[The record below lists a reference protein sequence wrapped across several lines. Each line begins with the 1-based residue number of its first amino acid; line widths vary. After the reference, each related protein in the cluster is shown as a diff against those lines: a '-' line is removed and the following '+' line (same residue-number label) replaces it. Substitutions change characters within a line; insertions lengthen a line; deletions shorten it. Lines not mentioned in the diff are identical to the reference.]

1 MSETDRVR
9 TLGIKVNMEGGVSLT
24 IPFTLIVNLDCH
36 NLLEDSDVVFNNL
49 GSIDF
54 TVGNT
59 NFSQI

>member
-9 TLGIKVNMEGGVSLT
+9 TLGIKINMEGGVSLT

-36 NLLEDSDVVFNNL
+36 NLVDSDVVFNNL

-59 NFSQI
+59 DFSQI

>member
-9 TLGIKVNMEGGVSLT
+9 TLGIKMNMEGGVSLT
-24 IPFTLIVNLDCH
+24 IPFTLIVNLGCH
-36 NLLEDSDVVFNNL
+36 NLEDLDVIFNKL